1 MINDFVREAFDIECV
16 AFKKMWDIIR
26 AAEFDIDGEGKELHH
41 IVPVTFFAQ
50 KAIASLE
57 NPYLGGIGES
67 EISRA
72 IRNSDSHYCNES
84 WNVVYLSAEDHNKVH
99 ALMQECAT
107 DDWIAPSKGAS
118 IDVSEIVARKK
129 DGDFFRN
136 WKFDHDINL
145 VAKSNPS
152 AKFILHADKTATI
165 KAGNTIKMA
174 RTNSKHNQFIQSKGL
189 MPGNVVAS
197 DLHVSCLAL
206 ALDSVLGYVN
216 TINDMVIEEETGKTL
231 RDLKCD

>member
-1 MINDFVREAFDIECV
+1 MINDFIREAFDIESN
-16 AFKKMWDIIR
+16 AFKKMWGIIR
-26 AAEFDIDGEGKELHH
+26 EAEFETDGNGKELHH

-50 KAIASLE
+50 KAIASLN
-57 NPYLGGIGES
+57 NPYLGGIGET
-67 EISRA
+67 EICRA

-99 ALMQECAT
+99 ALMQECAA
-107 DDWIAPSKGAS
+107 DDWITPHKGAS
-118 IDVSEIVARKK
+118 IDTNDIVAKK

-145 VAKSNPS
+145 VAKSNPN

-165 KAGNTIKMA
+165 KAGNTIKSA
-174 RTNSKHNQFIQSKGL
+174 RTNSKHNKIIQSKGL
-189 MPGNVVAS
+189 MPGNVVKS

-206 ALDSVLGYVN
+206 ALDAVLGYVN

-231 RDLKCD
+231 RELKCD